1 MLLFCVAYIVA
12 LRKCKFCGADAR
24 EIKKNWISFK
34 PKVTKSDLMMVSF
47 DGKKT
52 LYIKEYANVYGS
64 DVGHRRM
71 AKLPTIFQSCI
82 TIAQKIIATS
92 CQEKQ

>member
-1 MLLFCVAYIVA
+1 M
-12 LRKCKFCGADAR
+12 
-24 EIKKNWISFK
+24 
-34 PKVTKSDLMMVSF
+34 TKSDLMMVSF

-92 CQEKQ
+92 CQEKQWYKETWVLLILFFELKSTCN